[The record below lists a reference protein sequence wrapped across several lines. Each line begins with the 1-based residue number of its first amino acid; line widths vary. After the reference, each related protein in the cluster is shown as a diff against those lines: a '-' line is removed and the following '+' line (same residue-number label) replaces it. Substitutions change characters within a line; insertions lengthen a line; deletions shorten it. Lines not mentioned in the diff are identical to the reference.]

1 MALDRVGLNI
11 VGELEKSLPA
21 PRSAARRAEA
31 VVRCRAII
39 NALEV
44 QIEEDAEPP
53 LLEVV
58 DHIGAAFVQQA
69 RTAGLDSDRAS
80 RVIGDLVDHLRR
92 R

>member
-1 MALDRVGLNI
+1 MALDQIGLNI
-11 VGELEKSLPA
+11 VGELEKLLPP
-21 PRSAARRAEA
+21 PRTPARSAEA

-53 LLEVV
+53 EFKVV
-58 DHIGAAFVQQA
+58 DHLGAAFVQQA
-69 RTAGLDSDRAS
+69 RTAGLESDRAS
-80 RVIGDLVDHLRR
+80 KVIDDLVDHLRR